1 MHETGALTMKLAQGN
16 LRVSI
21 LGRVQYLLPVPQ
33 WVLAETH
40 LNMYTY
46 FYMYL
51 GKNLNLTWMLGPGQD
66 IFMST

>member
-51 GKNLNLTWMLGPGQD
+51 GKNLNLT
-66 IFMST
+66 